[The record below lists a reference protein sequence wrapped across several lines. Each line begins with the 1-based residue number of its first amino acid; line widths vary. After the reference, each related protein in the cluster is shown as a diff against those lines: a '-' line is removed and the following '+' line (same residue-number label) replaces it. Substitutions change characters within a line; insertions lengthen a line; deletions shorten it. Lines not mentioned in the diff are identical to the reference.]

1 MMKIAIPTTSG
12 RLSSHFG
19 HCEQFSVFDVDADN
33 QTIKGRRNLLPPHHE
48 PGVYPRWLHE
58 QGVTCVISGGMGSRA
73 QSLFKDNGIAVIV
86 GATVEDPERIIQAY
100 LSGTLAGGANTCD
113 H

>member
-1 MMKIAIPTTSG
+1 MKIAIPTTAG

-19 HCEQFSVFDVDADN
+19 HCEQFRVFDVDADSK
-33 QTIKGRRNLLPPHHE
+33 TIAAQRSLQPPHHE

-58 QGVTCVISGGMGSRA
+58 HGVTCVIAGGMGSRA
-73 QSLFKDNGIAVIV
+73 QNLFHEIGIAVIV
-86 GATVEDPERIIQAY
+86 GAASEAPESIVQAY
-100 LSGTLAGGANTCD
+100 LSGTLASGVNDCD